1 MAGYAELSVG
11 RGIAMVDVVV
21 DAGGGNRLGFV
32 DATVDA
38 GVQLWQLLS
47 VELDHSRLWPKKRN
61 D

>member
-11 RGIAMVDVVV
+11 RGIAMVD
-21 DAGGGNRLGFV
+21 AGGGNRLGFV
-32 DATVDA
+32 DAAVDA